1 MTKSLGD
8 YLDMWFEGKTLKDVM
23 GLEGV
28 IGNFAEPYQA
38 GTAYVLLYHAF
49 GEVNGRIG
57 AWGIARGGMG
67 AITQAMASFARTKG
81 VAIETNVSVKEVIVK
96 AGKTQGVVTD
106 DGRKITSRVIA
117 GNIHP
122 QILLMKMLDPALL
135 SADEKRRIKNY
146 RNHSATFRMNV
157 ALSEL
162 PISDSLPECNE
173 TVLSSAIEICPSL
186 AYISDAYNDARTRG
200 WASNPVISMW
210 IPTTQDDT
218 RCANEL
224 SCRQFIL
231 PAFQ

>member
-146 RNHSATFRMNV
+146 RNH
-157 ALSEL
+157 
-162 PISDSLPECNE
+162 
-173 TVLSSAIEICPSL
+173 
-186 AYISDAYNDARTRG
+186 
-200 WASNPVISMW
+200 
-210 IPTTQDDT
+210 
-218 RCANEL
+218 
-224 SCRQFIL
+224 
-231 PAFQ
+231 